1 MEKTDR
7 IKQIVNKEDLDQM
20 LKLAKTIIYISVNW
34 SGQERMSRHVVNQVF
49 DDLNVDEIPVFEIDC
64 LGKENKYVKDWI
76 NSQSSSIQ
84 RSYLNGYGET
94 LLVNYGKVI
103 NHIKYPGELGIE
115 KTKMKIKRWLHE
127 K

>member
-64 LGKENKYVKDWI
+64 LGQENKYVKDWI

>member
-64 LGKENKYVKDWI
+64 LGQENKYVKDWI
-76 NSQSSSIQ
+76 NSQSSSI
-84 RSYLNGYGET
+84 
-94 LLVNYGKVI
+94 
-103 NHIKYPGELGIE
+103 
-115 KTKMKIKRWLHE
+115 
-127 K
+127 

>member
-1 MEKTDR
+1 
-7 IKQIVNKEDLDQM
+7 
-20 LKLAKTIIYISVNW
+20 
-34 SGQERMSRHVVNQVF
+34 
-49 DDLNVDEIPVFEIDC
+49 
-64 LGKENKYVKDWI
+64 
-76 NSQSSSIQ
+76 
-84 RSYLNGYGET
+84 LNGYGET